1 MLEHYS
7 DWVAVKGGN
16 GDMDDTRNQI
26 AYSRTAEGEWF
37 KDHSYRGKL
46 LQDVWINRIKNRD
59 PARGCLRK
67 VISMVRIAS
76 DNKIHLKRKSFW
88 FCEARRH
95 AGTYSFVP
103 NVCREKFGLQ
113 DDAREVGDREEIVLF
128 TTKSNY
134 QEVGKLF
141 EKYFNE
147 AADMFTNK
155 RCKDQAAI
163 LVALLQQKGYY
174 PIRGV
179 HATSWVT
186 ERKRLDKIKVAA
198 SESSAKKTTRRK
210 RGRDSTDSEQ
220 ENKKTKV
227 LHAFPY

>member
-1 MLEHYS
+1 M
-7 DWVAVKGGN
+7 
-16 GDMDDTRNQI
+16 I
-26 AYSRTAEGEWF
+26 
-37 KDHSYRGKL
+37 
-46 LQDVWINRIKNRD
+46 
-59 PARGCLRK
+59 C
-67 VISMVRIAS
+67 IAS

-113 DDAREVGDREEIVLF
+113 DDGREVGDREEIVLF

-134 QEVGKLF
+134 EEVGKLF
-141 EKYFNE
+141 QKYFNE

-174 PIRGV
+174 PMYVQI
-179 HATSWVT
+179 APFW
-186 ERKRLDKIKVAA
+186 
-198 SESSAKKTTRRK
+198 
-210 RGRDSTDSEQ
+210 Q
-220 ENKKTKV
+220 
-227 LHAFPY
+227 